1 MCAPATIVATS
12 GTGIDQ
18 SGQAAGRVE
27 HLFGHGVT
35 LVAPT
40 LWRMGS
46 GHDHGHEAGR
56 AEDRSRLRLV
66 LLVTLIVAVVELVG
80 AFVSGSLALFADAG
94 HMFTDT
100 AAIVVALS
108 ASYVATLP
116 ASPRRTFGYH
126 RAEILAALIN
136 AVVLLGVCGYLAYA
150 GVVRLLDP
158 VGVDARQMLA
168 FAAVGLLANLVSIGL
183 LATRRAESLNMRGAF
198 LEVLGDAFGSAAAI
212 VAGLVVIHWTGNLR
226 ADSIASLVIAVLIL
240 PRAWSL
246 LRDCVGVLLEAAP
259 PGVDVEVVRQ
269 HLVDADGVIDV
280 HDLHAWS
287 ITSGMA
293 ALSAHVTV
301 TDEAL
306 ERRGVG
312 ADPRRARGVRRE
324 PLRDRARHLPGRAG
338 EPPRPRARRGA
349 PLNER

>member
-1 MCAPATIVATS
+1 
-12 GTGIDQ
+12 
-18 SGQAAGRVE
+18 
-27 HLFGHGVT
+27 
-35 LVAPT
+35 
-40 LWRMGS
+40 MGS
-46 GHDHGHEAGR
+46 GHDHGHDASR
-56 AEDRSRLRLV
+56 AEDRSRLRIV
-66 LLVTLIVAVVELVG
+66 LLVTLTVAVVELLG
-80 AFVSGSLALFADAG
+80 AFLSGSLALLADAG

-150 GVVRLLDP
+150 GVTRLLDP
-158 VGVDARQMLA
+158 VEVEAPLMLV
-168 FAAVGLLANLVSIGL
+168 FAAVGLLANLISLAL
-183 LATRRAESLNMRGAF
+183 LATRRDESLNMRGAF

-212 VAGLVVIHWTGNLR
+212 VAGLVVLLTGFDR

-259 PGVDVEVVRQ
+259 PGVDVEVVRR
-269 HLVDADGVIDV
+269 HLAGADGVTDV
-280 HDLHAWS
+280 HDLHAWQ
-287 ITSGMA
+287 ITSGMP

-306 ERRGVG
+306 ALRGVG
-312 ADPRRARGVRRE
+312 EILDELGECVASHFGIEHATFQVEPESHRE
-324 PLRDRARHLPGRAG
+324 HEPGEAH
-338 EPPRPRARRGA
+338 A
-349 PLNER
+349 